1 MRYPS
6 IPSKLF
12 AEKRKKI
19 AKKMI
24 SGSMAIFFSNES
36 MFRNGDQSFPFR
48 QDSRLFSLSGLDQ
61 QGTIL
66 VLIRGAKNK
75 LYQEMAFILPQ
86 DPLHSTW
93 NGDRL
98 TSKQAREISGI
109 SDIRMIDQLD
119 KTMSTLIPTV
129 SAIYLNT
136 HKPDRSESEVISTN
150 DRKAAELR
158 QLYPHLHFI
167 SSESILREISMIKLP
182 GEIDLMKNAVQTTGM
197 AFNRVLHTIKPGMKE
212 YEVEAELT
220 YILTRQGCYHAF
232 EPIVASGKSACTLH
246 YIRNDRTIK
255 KDELVLIDFGAEYA
269 CMASDMTRTIP
280 ASGRFSKR
288 QRAVYSSVLKILYEV
303 TSMMRPGIKL
313 EQLNSEAGKLIEHEL
328 IKLKI
333 LSPADLRKQDPKS
346 PHWKKYFMH
355 GVSHHLGYDVHD
367 LSDKSTPL
375 NAGMVLTCEP
385 GIYLPGEKLGIRL
398 ENDIL
403 ITKSNPKNLM
413 ESIPID
419 PDEIESIMQTRAD

>member
-1 MRYPS
+1 
-6 IPSKLF
+6 
-12 AEKRKKI
+12 
-19 AKKMI
+19 MI
-24 SGSMAIFFSNES
+24 SGSIAIFFSNES

-66 VLIRGAKNK
+66 VLIQGAKKK
-75 LYQEMAFILPQ
+75 LYQEIAFILPQ

-98 TSKQAREISGI
+98 TSKQAKEISGI
-109 SDIRMIDQLD
+109 SDIRMIDQWD
-119 KTMSTLIPTV
+119 KTISSLIPSV
-129 SAIYLNT
+129 SSIYLNT
-136 HKPDRSESEVISTN
+136 RQPDRPESEVISQN

-158 QLYPHLHFI
+158 QMYRDHQFI

-182 GEIDLMKNAVQTTGM
+182 GEIALMKNAVQTTGM
-197 AFNRVLHTIKPGMKE
+197 AFDSVLQTIKPEMKE

-220 YILTRQGCYHAF
+220 YIITRQGCYHAF

-255 KDELVLIDFGAEYA
+255 KDDLVLIDFGAEYA

-280 ASGRFSKR
+280 ASGQFSKR
-288 QRAVYSSVLKILYEV
+288 QRAVYSSVLKILNEV
-303 TSMMRPGIKL
+303 TDMMRPGIKL
-313 EQLNSEAGKLIEHEL
+313 DQLNAEAGKLIEHEL
-328 IKLKI
+328 VKLKI
-333 LSPADLRKQDPKS
+333 LSLGDLRKQDPKS
-346 PHWKKYFMH
+346 PLWKKYFMH
-355 GVSHHLGYDVHD
+355 GISHHLGYDVHD
-367 LSDKSTPL
+367 LSDRNAPL
-375 NAGMVLTCEP
+375 KAGMVLTCEP
-385 GIYLPGEKLGIRL
+385 GIYIPGENIGIRL

-403 ITKSNPKNLM
+403 ITKSDPKNLM